1 MTTIQLISLML
12 TATVLLLS
20 VIIAVMMW
28 QARKHNNLL
37 ERRWDVYER
46 ENRKADELMQK
57 KSRDDEPLKRQKA
70 L

>member
-1 MTTIQLISLML
+1 MTTIQLIFLML

-20 VIIAVMMW
+20 VVIAVMMW
-28 QARKHNNLL
+28 QARKRNHLL

-46 ENRKADELMQK
+46 ECHKADELTLK
-57 KSRDDEPLKRQKA
+57 KSKEEPLKRQKA